1 MEWIAVAGVAAT
13 VETQGMQRVGLVW
26 GCAVAVL
33 FTAGCGS
40 TIRATSGST
49 AGTDGLGLG
58 RGQPAV
64 STTGG
69 AASTGALGGASSG
82 LDGLGS
88 QPTNGSVTT
97 RSAAGGRAQQ
107 SGTTVPKSVTAKSI
121 SVGFI
126 YTTGRQQAAAALGA
140 AGVTSG
146 DELAQWKLLIA
157 EVNKTGGLGG
167 RTINPVFYGQSSNST
182 QTIAT
187 SEQAACTKF
196 TQDYHV
202 SAAVS
207 SFEYTSTFMTCM
219 ENKGIPTF
227 YSLETLN
234 DSVEL
239 ANSSHHFEAANLALD
254 RQGVA
259 LGSNLVSQGYFKGTV
274 PAVNGIIT
282 YDLPAYVRAANVLVS
297 TLKASGVAVRDVRK
311 IPFANTSSDTGRI
324 ASSISSAELAF
335 ASEGINHVMI
345 FDLNGLLSLLF
356 MTNAESQRYHPRYG
370 VTSQSSGSHLADLL
384 KGNANAQL
392 KDAMGVGWLPIL
404 DLKADDY
411 PATTSSAERRRCRNI
426 MLKGGQS
433 QGLSSVGAE
442 LVALGQCDDIF
453 MLQKAFGQVS
463 AAVTGNAIKSALEG
477 LGSSFRPAGTF
488 TTTLSSRRHDGV
500 AKIRNMAYLTTC
512 TCFRYTGGTI
522 SVG

>member
-1 MEWIAVAGVAAT
+1 MR
-13 VETQGMQRVGLVW
+13 RVGLVAMA
-26 GCAVAVL
+26 AVVVV
-33 FTAGCGS
+33 TAGCGS
-40 TIRATSGST
+40 TIRGSGA
-49 AGTDGLGLG
+49 AGAVGSDGLGILP
-58 RGQPAV
+58 GQAAGATPGS
-64 STTGG
+64 STATGDL
-69 AASTGALGGASSG
+69 TGSVPASSTSG
-82 LDGLGS
+82 
-88 QPTNGSVTT
+88 PPAAT
-97 RSAAGGRAQQ
+97 SAAAGIDSGSGGGQT
-107 SGTTVPKSVTAKSI
+107 GTTVPKGVTAKTISI
-121 SVGFI
+121 GFI

-146 DELAQWKLLIA
+146 DELAQWKLLVS
-157 EVNKTGGLGG
+157 EVNRTGGLGG
-167 RTINPVFYGQSSNST
+167 RTITPVFYGQSSNST

-219 ENKGIPTF
+219 EKKGIPTF

-239 ANSSHHFEAANLALD
+239 ANSPHHFEAANLALD
-254 RQGVA
+254 RQGVV
-259 LGSNLVSQGYFKGTV
+259 LGNDLADQGYFKGTA

-282 YDLPAYVRAANVLVS
+282 YDLPTYVRAANALVA
-297 TLKASGVAVRDVRK
+297 TLKARGVVVKDVRK

-324 ASSISSAELAF
+324 ASSISSAELTF

-356 MTNAESQRYHPRYG
+356 MTNAQSQGYHPRYG

-384 KGNANAQL
+384 KGNANPQL

-411 PATTSSAERRRCRNI
+411 PATKSSAERQRCRNI

-453 MLQKAFGQVS
+453 MLQKGFGNV
-463 AAVTGNAIKSALEG
+463 AGAVTGNAIKAGLER
-477 LGSSFRPAGTF
+477 LASTFKPAGTF

-500 AKIRNMAYLTTC
+500 ASIRAMSYLTTC
-512 TCFRYTGGTI
+512 TCFRYTSGLT
-522 SVG
+522 SVS